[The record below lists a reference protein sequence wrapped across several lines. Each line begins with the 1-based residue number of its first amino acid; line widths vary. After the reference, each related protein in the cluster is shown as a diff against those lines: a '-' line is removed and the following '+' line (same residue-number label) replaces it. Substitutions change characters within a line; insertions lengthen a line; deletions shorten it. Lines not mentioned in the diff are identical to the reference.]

1 MKVLK
6 FCVYFP
12 LNVCLFT
19 VCTVIEWAVEL
30 FNLPFELWDE
40 LK

>member
-1 MKVLK
+1 MRVLK

-12 LNVCLFT
+12 LHACLFT
-19 VCTVIEWAVEL
+19 VCTILEWAVEL
-30 FNLPFELWDE
+30 FNLPTEVWDE